1 MFTKLY
7 RVLVVAVII
16 IGAFFVL
23 SSLSFSNRLDQ
34 DYGPDTWQTR
44 WVLMDGWLGLLYFV
58 VFFSIA
64 WIWRPTAN
72 NRRLA
77 LSDELPTEE
86 MGEEDYE
93 LGPGGDDD
101 DDKDAVE
108 LGRVRRDSVVFDV
121 GEDESGD
128 DEEGGRRGSEERFG
142 LGGGGYGS
150 DEERDIGRQG
160 QGKHVRFGSGVE
172 GEAGEHQRLRQAD
185 SEEEDEED
193 EELPRYHRKDD

>member
-1 MFTKLY
+1 VFTKLY
-7 RVLVVAVII
+7 RVLVVAVIV

-44 WVLMDGWLGLLYFV
+44 WVLMDGWLGVLYFV

-93 LGPGGDDD
+93 LGAGGEGDDDDD
-101 DDKDAVE
+101 DDKDAME
-108 LGRVRRDSVVFDV
+108 LGHVGRDSVVFDV
-121 GEDESGD
+121 GEDDSE
-128 DEEGGRRGSEERFG
+128 DEGRRGG
-142 LGGGGYGS
+142 AGDGGFGS

-160 QGKHVRFGSGVE
+160 QGKHVRFGS
-172 GEAGEHQRLRQAD
+172 EAGGGGEHQRLRQEDTDDED
-185 SEEEDEED
+185 SEGEG
-193 EELPRYHRKDD
+193 LPRYTRKDD